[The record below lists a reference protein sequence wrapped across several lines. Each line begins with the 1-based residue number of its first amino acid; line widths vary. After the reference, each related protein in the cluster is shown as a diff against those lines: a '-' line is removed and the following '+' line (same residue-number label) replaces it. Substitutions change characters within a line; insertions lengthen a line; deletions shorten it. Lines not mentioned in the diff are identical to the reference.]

1 MLDPLILKA
10 ISIGFGLLF
19 LLAAVH
25 KLSRAKEFRAT
36 LEDYQVMPLPL
47 VGPAARVVP
56 IVELLLGG
64 SWLLSYYQ
72 LSITAIASATL
83 LLVYTLAIGI
93 NLYRGR
99 IHIDCGCHFGSKGD
113 SEQFL
118 SGGLVIRNLLL
129 VALVL
134 TALLPISERVLGF
147 SDYTIVAAILLA
159 ASFLFAASNQLIA
172 NRAAIDTW
180 RNRND

>member
-10 ISIGFGLLF
+10 ISIGMGLLF

-25 KLSRAKEFRAT
+25 KFSSAEEFRAT
-36 LEDYQVMPLPL
+36 LEDYQVMPLSL
-47 VGPAARVVP
+47 VGPAARIVP

-72 LSITAIASATL
+72 QTMTAIASAAL
-83 LLVYTLAIGI
+83 FFAYTLAIGI

-99 IHIDCGCHFGSKGD
+99 VHIDCGCHFSGKGD
-113 SEQFL
+113 SQQFL

-129 VALVL
+129 IIVVL
-134 TALLPISERVLGF
+134 STLLPIGDRVLGF
-147 SDYTIVAAILLA
+147 SDYVVVAAVLLA
-159 ASFLFAASNQLIA
+159 ASFLFAAVNQLIA

-180 RNRND
+180 RKRNV